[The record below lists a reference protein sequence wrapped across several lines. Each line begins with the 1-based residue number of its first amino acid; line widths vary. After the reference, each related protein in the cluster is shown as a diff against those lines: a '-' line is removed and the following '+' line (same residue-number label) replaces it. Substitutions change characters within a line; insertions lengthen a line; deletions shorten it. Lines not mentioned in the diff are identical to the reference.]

1 MLLAGWVGSHLGAL
15 IPPPGGLE
23 WESQSSSVS
32 CSPLSRRKY
41 SRVVN
46 IWGFVVKVGIFF
58 LLLKK
63 WHLARGRKRRKNRSS
78 ASALRW
84 LKEKM
89 YLVSATSLHPSTT
102 LLCMSPIFLASELT
116 PVGRHRTQ
124 LARAGVRND
133 RGTE

>member
-46 IWGFVVKVGIFF
+46 IWGFVVKVGFF
-58 LLLKK
+58 FFSLRNGTSQGEGKE
-63 WHLARGRKRRKNRSS
+63 GRTGHQPR
-78 ASALRW
+78 
-84 LKEKM
+84 
-89 YLVSATSLHPSTT
+89 PS
-102 LLCMSPIFLASELT
+102 
-116 PVGRHRTQ
+116 G
-124 LARAGVRND
+124 G
-133 RGTE
+133 